1 MMGRP
6 TMFPFIPLG
15 VPGSP
20 VIVPIPVVAN
30 RKLNHRDAKAR
41 CVAIERN
48 IAVLIVIREIR
59 RVHPSA
65 HVFIRH
71 ITPAPIIQ
79 AAYDSNR
86 RASVELRNLRIA
98 VIRSRIHANGC
109 SRHRLLRRGGGGQ
122 RQYAS
127 PQHEARQK

>member
-15 VPGSP
+15 IPGSP

-30 RKLNHRDAKAR
+30 RKLHYRDAKAR
-41 CVAIERN
+41 RVAVERN

-79 AAYDSNR
+79 AA
-86 RASVELRNLRIA
+86 
-98 VIRSRIHANGC
+98 
-109 SRHRLLRRGGGGQ
+109 
-122 RQYAS
+122 
-127 PQHEARQK
+127 